1 MYRLAEAVSLMSVY
15 MAAEQAATLPAA
27 AAGTAAAVWQQWSSN
42 NCQQQ
47 EAQTMRTWPVSTSVV
62 SSPVRQKAR

>member
-27 AAGTAAAVWQQWSSN
+27 ATATAAVWQQWSSNN

>member
-27 AAGTAAAVWQQWSSN
+27 AAAAVWQQWSTN

-47 EAQTMRTWPVSTSVV
+47 ETQTMRTWPVSTLVV

>member
-15 MAAEQAATLPAA
+15 MAAEQAATLPATA
-27 AAGTAAAVWQQWSSN
+27 AAAVWQQWSSN
-42 NCQQQ
+42 NNWQQQ

>member
-27 AAGTAAAVWQQWSSN
+27 AAAAVWQQWSSN

-47 EAQTMRTWPVSTSVV
+47 EAQTMRTRPVSTSVV